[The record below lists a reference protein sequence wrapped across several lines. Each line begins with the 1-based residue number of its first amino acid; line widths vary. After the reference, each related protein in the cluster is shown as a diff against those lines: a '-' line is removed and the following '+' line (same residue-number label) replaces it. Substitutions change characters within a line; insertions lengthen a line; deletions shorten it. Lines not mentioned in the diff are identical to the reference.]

1 MGEVTKYDTVKH
13 DDEVGHKKRRSPTR
27 DVMTRLNVLTE
38 RQRKEIL
45 GVKNTNEEAK
55 NIAKEITA
63 IRTSRKK
70 NCCKAGCRCG
80 TDECP
85 CVQMGVNCH
94 KEGEESDVGCQC
106 ALDACFNPYG
116 RYYFDPA
123 KSAQLRA
130 VKIISL
136 QQRELPFET
145 DRETLKRS
153 VRGELKDE
161 DFRPPSSVKSDTIE
175 EILSPRSK
183 GLGKGVT
190 EEEHGLVSE
199 DLHCDSTE
207 EDSPIEAN
215 PLPDDSKKAAV
226 KAAATAAYREAIRA
240 KENAEKMKVE
250 ESRAEEFKKA
260 AGKTAETS
268 EANAAYR
275 ETRAAREGR
284 AAKQF
289 GQRGKAETGLKNKPG
304 TAKVKAGETTSIDD
318 WLSPPPK
325 WHKDRDRVPSAA
337 TGQETTTQLEERPA
351 GGDKSAPPKANK
363 VESRVAEASEPAL
376 DAQKKS
382 KEEMASNKKK
392 IAKKKETYSDAAD
405 FLLGSDAE
413 VSSSDLSSQASA
425 SLSLSPQRS
434 PQRGLGENTAVP
446 PVNEDNGK
454 DNGMGNDSL
463 QDNGKAENDEPK
475 SSPEEQKRRE
485 DKKTQEYQKWYASVQ
500 DARKTNMEARKS
512 QSPAPSPAPSPEP
525 SLEKKGE
532 PVAEGAS
539 SSAAAG
545 PINPSVRQDLQM
557 LNMKQ
562 LREYA
567 IEHGANRR
575 EIMMAIDKTEVIKLV
590 TDALAL
596 NQPES
601 LRSRSSSVAVL
612 LDQKLADDL
621 TRIEEHVARGNT
633 PELLP
638 ASQKSPPAIALDEP
652 SNELVESASGVQSE
666 WRAKLVDFY
675 ERKGKSEMLPQVDRL
690 LFKYQGREDQL
701 MAGMIKKYGPVPGE

>member
-1 MGEVTKYDTVKH
+1 MC
-13 DDEVGHKKRRSPTR
+13 PT
-27 DVMTRLNVLTE
+27 
-38 RQRKEIL
+38 
-45 GVKNTNEEAK
+45 
-55 NIAKEITA
+55 
-63 IRTSRKK
+63 
-70 NCCKAGCRCG
+70 
-80 TDECP
+80 
-85 CVQMGVNCH
+85 
-94 KEGEESDVGCQC
+94 
-106 ALDACFNPYG
+106 
-116 RYYFDPA
+116 
-123 KSAQLRA
+123 
-130 VKIISL
+130 
-136 QQRELPFET
+136 
-145 DRETLKRS
+145 
-153 VRGELKDE
+153 
-161 DFRPPSSVKSDTIE
+161 
-175 EILSPRSK
+175 
-183 GLGKGVT
+183 
-190 EEEHGLVSE
+190 
-199 DLHCDSTE
+199 
-207 EDSPIEAN
+207 
-215 PLPDDSKKAAV
+215 
-226 KAAATAAYREAIRA
+226 
-240 KENAEKMKVE
+240 
-250 ESRAEEFKKA
+250 
-260 AGKTAETS
+260 
-268 EANAAYR
+268 
-275 ETRAAREGR
+275 
-284 AAKQF
+284 
-289 GQRGKAETGLKNKPG
+289 
-304 TAKVKAGETTSIDD
+304 
-318 WLSPPPK
+318 
-325 WHKDRDRVPSAA
+325 
-337 TGQETTTQLEERPA
+337 
-351 GGDKSAPPKANK
+351 
-363 VESRVAEASEPAL
+363 
-376 DAQKKS
+376 
-382 KEEMASNKKK
+382 
-392 IAKKKETYSDAAD
+392 
-405 FLLGSDAE
+405 GSDAE